1 MSDDGEI
8 QAASGDA
15 IARGLSSAWE
25 RLGPLSTGAVAT
37 SLLVVTGGRLLG
49 RAVGLGAGRR
59 LGLSA
64 AVGLLSLGL
73 WLLTGPGK
81 ADDTEREGADGAEN

>member
-1 MSDDGEI
+1 MSDKGEI
-8 QAASGDA
+8 QAASGDV

-59 LGLSA
+59 FGLSA

-81 ADDTEREGADGAEN
+81 ADDTESGGADGVAD